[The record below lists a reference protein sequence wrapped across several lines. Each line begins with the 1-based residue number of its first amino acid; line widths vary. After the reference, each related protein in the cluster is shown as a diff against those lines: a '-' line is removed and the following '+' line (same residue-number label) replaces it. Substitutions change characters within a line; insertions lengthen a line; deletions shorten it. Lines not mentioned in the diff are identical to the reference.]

1 MRSPNRSYALVFL
14 LLSAL
19 LASSCLQNV
28 VVTPEVIAVQKPAI
42 TLDPD
47 DAVWDDLSV
56 HVSPLLLQDLVDPRL
71 MQPSTKDVSVK
82 AITDGKEIAF
92 RLEWID
98 KTPDDMPGQ
107 KHFID
112 SCAVQLPSQIDAVA
126 PAPQMGETGK
136 PVEITFWRSDWQA
149 TVDGRP
155 DSIKS
160 IYPNAAVDHYPAE
173 ARSLEN
179 NPAAKQAAGNR
190 YSPAAA
196 LGNRRSGPR
205 DQPVEDLIAE
215 GPGTLAPAP
224 NSFSRGKGTLTKDGW
239 AVVIARPMPNG
250 LSAANPGQVA
260 FAVWEG
266 SHGEAGARKMRTGW
280 VTLLTR

>member
-1 MRSPNRSYALVFL
+1 MRSMGFFAFVFL
-14 LLSAL
+14 LLMAAMSP
-19 LASSCLQNV
+19 SCVHRV
-28 VVTPEVIAVQKPAI
+28 VVTPEVVAIQKPSI
-42 TLDPD
+42 TLDPE
-47 DAVWDDLSV
+47 DAVWEDLSL

-71 MQPSTKDVSVK
+71 MEPSTKDVSVK

-92 RLEWID
+92 RIEWKD
-98 KTPDDMPGQ
+98 QTPDDKPGP

-112 SCAVQLPSQIDAVA
+112 SCAVQLPAQIGDVV
-126 PAPQMGETGK
+126 PAPQMGEVGK

-149 TVDGRP
+149 SVDGRP

-160 IYPNAAVDHYPAE
+160 LYPNAAVDHYPSE

-179 NPAAKQAAGNR
+179 DPAAKQAAGER
-190 YSPAAA
+190 YSPASA

-205 DQPVEDLIAE
+205 QQPVEDLIAE
-215 GPGTLAPAP
+215 GPGTLSPSP
-224 NSFSRGKGTLTKDGW
+224 NAFSRGRGVLTRDGW
-239 AVVIARPMPNG
+239 AVVIARPIPQG
-250 LSAANPGQVA
+250 FSAGNPGQVA

-266 SHGEAGARKMRTGW
+266 SHSEAGARKMRTGW